1 MKDSVIIVS
10 GDSISDLKA
19 AARKIAACMHQIE
32 GINLIRTN
40 FEEPLPGIR
49 VTPDATEA
57 NRLGVNKTLL
67 SADLAIHFGDGIP
80 MSTLWEGDYPVKMV
94 LKSEN
99 DSDLAN
105 EYIPVMGGTSSVPL
119 RQLAR
124 ISPDWHDGCIVR
136 RNGIRTISIVGEPL
150 RGYNANQ
157 LSNKLK
163 EEVSKLPL
171 GTDLDWEIGG
181 MAYVADK
188 DADVKQ
194 KAHAFAEGYKKF
206 LDNGKTERE
215 VAAESEQML
224 KDAGYVEFD
233 PKKTYQPGDKVY
245 FVQFKKAVVAS
256 TIGTRSFEDGF
267 RLVIAHTDSPRL
279 DLRPT
284 PLYES
289 DHLSYFKTHYYG
301 GIRKYQWGTMPLS
314 IHGVFTR
321 DDGTTVTVRV
331 GEDEGDPVF
340 CITDLLPH
348 LGAEQSERK
357 LSDGI
362 RAEELNILIGSDAV
376 DDENV
381 KEAVKL
387 NTMILLN
394 EKYGITEKEFMRA
407 EIEIT
412 PAYKCRDVGFDRSMV
427 GGYGH
432 DDRVDAYPALM
443 AEIETKNP
451 AYTTVCVLT
460 DKEEIG
466 SDGVTGM
473 QSMYAFHFM
482 QELCRTAGQDDILAF
497 RHSVCLS
504 ADVTA
509 AYDPTWASAFEPMNG
524 TYAGR
529 GVAIFKYT
537 GGGSKGS
544 ASDACAELVSDIT
557 RMLDNGSVAWQIGEL
572 GRLDL
577 GGGGTIAKYVANRGI
592 KV

>member
-1 MKDSVIIVS
+1 MAEK
-10 GDSISDLKA
+10 
-19 AARKIAACMHQIE
+19 
-32 GINLIRTN
+32 
-40 FEEPLPGIR
+40 
-49 VTPDATEA
+49 TP
-57 NRLGVNKTLL
+57 NQ
-67 SADLAIHFGDGIP
+67 
-80 MSTLWEGDYPVKMV
+80 
-94 LKSEN
+94 
-99 DSDLAN
+99 
-105 EYIPVMGGTSSVPL
+105 
-119 RQLAR
+119 QLA
-124 ISPDWHDGCIVR
+124 
-136 RNGIRTISIVGEPL
+136 E
-150 RGYNANQ
+150 
-157 LSNKLK
+157 KLLYK
-163 EEVSKLPL
+163 P
-171 GTDLDWEIGG
+171 
-181 MAYVADK
+181 AYVTDK

-194 KAHAFAEGYKKF
+194 KAHDFAEGYKKF

-233 PKKTYQPGDKVY
+233 PKKTYKPGDKVY
-245 FVQFKKAVVAS
+245 FVQFKKAVVAA

-301 GIRKYQWGTMPLS
+301 GVRKYQWGTMPLS

-321 DDGTTVTVRV
+321 DDGSTVTVRV
-331 GEDEGDPVF
+331 GEDENDPVF
-340 CITDLLPH
+340 CITALLPH
-348 LGAEQSERK
+348 LGAEQNARTLK
-357 LSDGI
+357 DGI
-362 RAEELNILIGSDAV
+362 KAEELNILIGSDAV
-376 DDENV
+376 EDEDV

-412 PAYKCRDVGFDRSMV
+412 PAYKSRDVGFDRSMV
-427 GGYGH
+427 GSYGH
-432 DDRVDAYPALM
+432 DDRVDAYPALV

-482 QELCRTAGQDDILAF
+482 QELCRAAGQDDIIAF
-497 RHSVCLS
+497 RNSVCLS

-509 AYDPTWASAFEPMNG
+509 AYDPSWASAFEPMNG

-529 GVAIFKYT
+529 GIAIFKYT
-537 GGGSKGS
+537 GSGSKGS

-557 RMLDNGSVAWQIGEL
+557 RMLDKGNVAWQIGEL

-592 KV
+592 PVLDIGVPVLSMHSPFEVIHKSDLYMAYRAFTLFNNAQ

>member
-1 MKDSVIIVS
+1 MAEK
-10 GDSISDLKA
+10 
-19 AARKIAACMHQIE
+19 
-32 GINLIRTN
+32 
-40 FEEPLPGIR
+40 
-49 VTPDATEA
+49 TP
-57 NRLGVNKTLL
+57 NQ
-67 SADLAIHFGDGIP
+67 
-80 MSTLWEGDYPVKMV
+80 
-94 LKSEN
+94 
-99 DSDLAN
+99 
-105 EYIPVMGGTSSVPL
+105 
-119 RQLAR
+119 QLA
-124 ISPDWHDGCIVR
+124 
-136 RNGIRTISIVGEPL
+136 E
-150 RGYNANQ
+150 
-157 LSNKLK
+157 KLLYK
-163 EEVSKLPL
+163 P
-171 GTDLDWEIGG
+171 
-181 MAYVADK
+181 AYVTDK

-194 KAHAFAEGYKKF
+194 KAHDFAEGYKKF

-233 PKKTYQPGDKVY
+233 PKKTYKPGDKVY
-245 FVQFKKAVVAS
+245 FVQFKKAVVAA

-301 GIRKYQWGTMPLS
+301 GVRKYQWGTMPLS

-321 DDGTTVTVRV
+321 DDGSTVTVRV
-331 GEDEGDPVF
+331 GEDENDPVF

-348 LGAEQSERK
+348 LGAEQNARTLK
-357 LSDGI
+357 DGI
-362 RAEELNILIGSDAV
+362 KAEELNILIGSDAV
-376 DDENV
+376 EDEDV

-412 PAYKCRDVGFDRSMV
+412 PAYKSRDVGFDRSMV
-427 GGYGH
+427 GSYGH
-432 DDRVDAYPALM
+432 DDRVDAYPALV

-482 QELCRTAGQDDILAF
+482 QELCRAAGQDDIIAF
-497 RHSVCLS
+497 RNSVCLS

-509 AYDPTWASAFEPMNG
+509 AYDPSWASAFELMNG

-529 GVAIFKYT
+529 GIAIFKYT
-537 GGGSKGS
+537 GSGSKGS

-557 RMLDNGSVAWQIGEL
+557 RMLDKGNVAWQIGEL

-592 KV
+592 PVLDIGVPVLSMHSPFEVIHKSDLYMAYRAFTLFNNAQ

>member
-1 MKDSVIIVS
+1 MSEKLSAKQYAEQLLYKPEYAADKQPDVKE
-10 GDSISDLKA
+10 KA
-19 AARKIAACMHQIE
+19 A
-32 GINLIRTN
+32 
-40 FEEPLPGIR
+40 
-49 VTPDATEA
+49 
-57 NRLGVNKTLL
+57 
-67 SADLAIHFGDGIP
+67 
-80 MSTLWEGDYPVKMV
+80 
-94 LKSEN
+94 
-99 DSDLAN
+99 
-105 EYIPVMGGTSSVPL
+105 
-119 RQLAR
+119 
-124 ISPDWHDGCIVR
+124 
-136 RNGIRTISIVGEPL
+136 
-150 RGYNANQ
+150 
-157 LSNKLK
+157 
-163 EEVSKLPL
+163 
-171 GTDLDWEIGG
+171 
-181 MAYVADK
+181 
-188 DADVKQ
+188 
-194 KAHAFAEGYKKF
+194 AFAEGYKNF
-206 LDNGKTERE
+206 LDHAKTERE
-215 VAAESEQML
+215 AAATSEQML
-224 KDAGYVEFD
+224 LAAGYKPFE
-233 PKKTYQPGDKVY
+233 PKKTYAPGEKIY
-245 FVQFKKAVVAS
+245 FIQEHKAVVAA
-256 TIGTRSFEDGF
+256 TIGQKPLEEGF
-267 RLVIAHTDSPRL
+267 RLVIAHIDSPRL
-279 DLRPT
+279 DLRPN

-301 GIRKYQWGTMPLS
+301 GIRKYQWGTMPLA

-321 DDGTTVTVRV
+321 ADGSSMSFSV
-331 GEDEGDPVF
+331 GEDENDPVF

-348 LGAEQSERK
+348 LGAEQNARPLK
-357 LSDGI
+357 DGI
-362 RAEELNILIGSDAV
+362 KAEELNILIGSDAV

-412 PAYKCRDVGFDRSMV
+412 PAYKSRDVGFDRSMV

-482 QELCRTAGQDDILAF
+482 QELCRAAGQDDILAF

-557 RMLDNGSVAWQIGEL
+557 RMLDNGNVAWQIGEL

-592 KV
+592 PVLDIGVPVLSMHAPFEVIHKNDLYMAYRAFSLFNNAQ